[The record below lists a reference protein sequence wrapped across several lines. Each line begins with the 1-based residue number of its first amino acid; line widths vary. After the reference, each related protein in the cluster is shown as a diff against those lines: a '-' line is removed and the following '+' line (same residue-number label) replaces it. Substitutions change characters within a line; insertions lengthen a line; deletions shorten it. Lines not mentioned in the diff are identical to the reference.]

1 VALISTS
8 FYKNKYQNSIHNA
21 YNINVVFDDEKMR
34 LDCKEALSYINTENT
49 ILNELYFHIYT
60 NAFKDEEKVPIAESD
75 FYVGGMEYPQIV
87 QIDSTAYNGDKLWL
101 EYLITHEIA
110 HQWWYG
116 VVGNDEIERKY
127 FKEIFEIKQ
136 DFLNKCRNN
145 KFCNKYVTIF

>member
-1 VALISTS
+1 
-8 FYKNKYQNSIHNA
+8 
-21 YNINVVFDDEKMR
+21 M
-34 LDCKEALSYINTENT
+34 
-49 ILNELYFHIYT
+49 
-60 NAFKDEEKVPIAESD
+60 PIAESD